1 MEIPTLQSSIAR
13 QNPVLSHSDKLG
25 ISGTR
30 AIGAV
35 ADSLHNVSAVGKII
49 TTSTR
54 EGMMGLGA
62 MALGKSSIREWS
74 SKGIEISEESLIAAA
89 KAFQDAFKQAVEQK
103 GSQTGGTRVSI
114 NKHQV
119 VMNNQQVPEW
129 FSQEYDAALAMIDNP
144 ARQSA
149 FKDGGLFFVSL
160 PVPTATDQPLAA
172 YHSVAEGPLLQ

>member
-1 MEIPTLQSSIAR
+1 
-13 QNPVLSHSDKLG
+13 
-25 ISGTR
+25 
-30 AIGAV
+30 
-35 ADSLHNVSAVGKII
+35 
-49 TTSTR
+49 
-54 EGMMGLGA
+54 MGLGA
-62 MALGKSSIREWS
+62 MALGKSSITEWS